1 MSDLHTP
8 PTDRSVKV
16 AHLVFALLF
25 LGLVGIWAMARADVL
40 TTERLAVLAP
50 AVLIAAGVIG
60 LAASLASS
68 GNRRR
73 RHTRP
78 QDGALATS
86 DRADADS
93 PTDSGETTW
102 DAAETDDEPTR
113 EIR

>member
-8 PTDRSVKV
+8 PADRSVKV

-40 TTERLAVLAP
+40 TTERLAILAP

-73 RHTRP
+73 RHARP
-78 QDGALATS
+78 RDGVFSTPGS
-86 DRADADS
+86 GTDSSVDAD
-93 PTDSGETTW
+93 ETAW
-102 DAAETDDEPTR
+102 DARDTDDEPTR

>member
-8 PTDRSVKV
+8 PADRSVKV

-40 TTERLAVLAP
+40 TSQRLAILAP

-68 GNRRR
+68 DNRRR
-73 RHTRP
+73 RQTRSREGLLVEAHSRT
-78 QDGALATS
+78 D
-86 DRADADS
+86 DRADS
-93 PTDSGETTW
+93 PTTSW
-102 DAAETDDEPTR
+102 DAPDTDDEPTK

>member
-8 PTDRSVKV
+8 PADRSVKV

-40 TTERLAVLAP
+40 TSQRLAILAP

-73 RHTRP
+73 RHTRSRDDLP
-78 QDGALATS
+78 GE
-86 DRADADS
+86 ADS
-93 PTDSGETTW
+93 QTISW
-102 DAAETDDEPTR
+102 DAPDTDDEPTR